1 MRGIFLAVMLAGF
14 AVYAGMNLSAS
25 VTPYVSI
32 AEATAATGSVQ
43 VKGLRDEN
51 FEPKQNDGE
60 FIFNLRDEETG
71 EILPVKFSGVKPDQF
86 DEAYH
91 VVAVGK
97 YDAADETFHAKK
109 LLINAHRSTRA
120 SARNETENIRA
131 GDGGVSGRGER
142 VAVDFNFHGR
152 FFGAVRGGVLV
163 DETAGA
169 VQNFGVLGG
178 TAGLILAVAADSRA
192 GWSDFSFPQNSGGS
206 AGGLFRAG
214 NFAGSIRGG
223 EESVRGESGASFGR
237 RRTESAAAGFLDGDT
252 PADNFRRIRAAGGAA
267 VIEFGRADKISGV
280 EKLA

>member
-32 AEATAATGSVQ
+32 AEATASQSSVQ

-51 FEPKQNDGE
+51 FEPRQNDGE

-109 LLINAHRSTRA
+109 LLIKCPSKYESQR
-120 SARNETENIRA
+120 
-131 GDGGVSGRGER
+131 
-142 VAVDFNFHGR
+142 
-152 FFGAVRGGVLV
+152 
-163 DETAGA
+163 
-169 VQNFGVLGG
+169 
-178 TAGLILAVAADSRA
+178 
-192 GWSDFSFPQNSGGS
+192 PQ
-206 AGGLFRAG
+206 
-214 NFAGSIRGG
+214 
-223 EESVRGESGASFGR
+223 
-237 RRTESAAAGFLDGDT
+237 
-252 PADNFRRIRAAGGAA
+252 
-267 VIEFGRADKISGV
+267 
-280 EKLA
+280 